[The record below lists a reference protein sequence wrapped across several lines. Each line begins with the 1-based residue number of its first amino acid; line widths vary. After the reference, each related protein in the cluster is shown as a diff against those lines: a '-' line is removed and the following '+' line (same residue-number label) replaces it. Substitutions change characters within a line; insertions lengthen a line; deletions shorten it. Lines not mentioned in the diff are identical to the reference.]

1 MHQKRN
7 NSVILSLIF
16 VIFVGGIAFEQGNKN
31 KKTMRYWISDWDF
44 GSSGYKVVDEKD
56 YDVIPK
62 KHLVERQLKEAE
74 LAVENAKRIRDMALD
89 SYTKRI
95 SELEEKVQ
103 ELKRSLK

>member
-1 MHQKRN
+1 MSR
-7 NSVILSLIF
+7 
-16 VIFVGGIAFEQGNKN
+16 GI
-31 KKTMRYWISDWDF
+31 KTTKYVKYWISDWDF
-44 GSSGYKVVDEKD
+44 GSLGYKVVDEKD

-89 SYTKRI
+89 SYTRRI
-95 SELEEKVQ
+95 GELEEKVQ